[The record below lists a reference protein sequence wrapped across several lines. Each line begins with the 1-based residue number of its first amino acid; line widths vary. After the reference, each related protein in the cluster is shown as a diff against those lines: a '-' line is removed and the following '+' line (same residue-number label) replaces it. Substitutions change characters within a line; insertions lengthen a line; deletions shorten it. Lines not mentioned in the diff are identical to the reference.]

1 MPDPKIV
8 DEAQYGEVQAQE
20 ALEQSNPMP
29 EEQAAATPEQ
39 IAAQAAAQEEQQG
52 QTDQQAAPAQQGPRR
67 TNQWLIPHDY
77 SQSLPPTGKNRAEQI
92 EDVGMLWEVLAKT
105 SSSPVIRKLAG
116 SMRRRGR

>member
-29 EEQAAATPEQ
+29 EEEAAATPEQ
-39 IAAQAAAQEEQQG
+39 IAAQAVAQEE
-52 QTDQQAAPAQQGPRR
+52 QQAAPAQQGPRR